1 VNVVIVGSDQDI
13 HVSAVKWGLKEMGT
27 NVVTWPSIGVSESS
41 LSIDISKKEMLIA
54 NNKISTLDTV
64 WFRRLFND
72 PQIHPELH
80 SDDIRFVT
88 QESKL
93 LFKSAL
99 SWLNRTVKFCA
110 NDYHTHNQVENK
122 SYQLMLASES
132 NLMVPSTIITNQPKE
147 ALQFIEKNGS
157 VIHKTAYP
165 YKWENNSASSR
176 AIASL
181 ITKESIQDEFSITS
195 CPSILQQ
202 YIKKS
207 ADIRVFV
214 LGSYI
219 CAVKISSRLGDEV
232 VDWRPLSLGGSLD
245 YSLIE
250 MPPIVTTALFEFM
263 KRTGLVMGVF
273 DFSVDHNDLW
283 WFLEVNTQ
291 GQWLFMEDW
300 IPGLNLLGKFC
311 SFLIEQNPNYDGRVI
326 DQHINIQNYEKEIL
340 SKDKIVANQP

>member
-13 HVSAVKWGLKEMGT
+13 HVSAVEWGLKKMGA
-27 NVVTWPSIGVSESS
+27 NVVTWPAIGCGESS
-41 LSIDISKKEMLIA
+41 LSIDISKKEMFIA
-54 NNKISTLDTV
+54 HNNITKLDTV
-64 WFRRLFND
+64 WFRRLFNN
-72 PQIHPELH
+72 PQIHHDLH

-110 NDYHTHNQVENK
+110 NDYHAHSQVENK
-122 SYQLMLASES
+122 SYQLTLASES
-132 NLMVPSTIITNQPKE
+132 NLKVPRTIITNQPME
-147 ALQFIEKNGS
+147 ALQFVEKNGS

-165 YKWENNSASSR
+165 YKWKKESASSR

-181 ITKESIQDEFSITS
+181 ITKDSIKDEFSISS

-207 ADIRVFV
+207 ADVRVFV

-219 CAVKISSRLGDEV
+219 CAIKITSRLGDEV
-232 VDWRPLSLGGSLD
+232 VDWRPLSLGGTLD
-245 YSLIE
+245 YSLVE
-250 MPPIVTTALFEFM
+250 MPQTVTKALFNFM
-263 KRTGLVMGVF
+263 KRADLVMGVF
-273 DFSVDHNDLW
+273 DFSVDQNDSW

-311 SFLIEQNPNYDGRVI
+311 SFLMEQNPNYDGRVI
-326 DQHINIQNYEKEIL
+326 NQHINIQNYEKEIL
-340 SKDKIVANQP
+340 SKDKILANQP